1 MVSAH
6 YLSMRK
12 TCFTH
17 FFFGSA
23 HTFNFLLVWK
33 LKNQKI
39 WFEFR
44 KLLNG
49 FFTEHAM
56 EISHSN
62 WLFNIF
68 NISFILEVKQNFLKN
83 EEEEERKKIVPKY
96 NVLWKSRILYVAV
109 QLLRLFTYRLN
120 HFLVEDTHF

>member
-1 MVSAH
+1 
-6 YLSMRK
+6 
-12 TCFTH
+12 
-17 FFFGSA
+17 
-23 HTFNFLLVWK
+23 
-33 LKNQKI
+33 
-39 WFEFR
+39 
-44 KLLNG
+44 
-49 FFTEHAM
+49 M